1 MESISKAEY
10 NVRNLKTRSVTLF
23 PSRAQICR
31 ELKDIP
37 LHPGTNEITIIGL
50 SPTVDEQSIKV
61 EGSGSAIISDI
72 AVESLPNRDIFEDIY
87 PEFEQDKTKETEDDV
102 SESDEE
108 PEFLESPELQAA
120 KNHVKDLLDLYKAA
134 EESER
139 AAEKRQASLDSTTV
153 TLNWESKVDVE
164 ETMDSVSRARDKLA
178 TRRIEAARRQREL
191 SQPLAKARQQADRLD
206 KLHRREKARATQ
218 EAKRIRLAKTKAK
231 LQESRREEERLK
243 EKARKRKECE
253 KFWPKYCYAV
263 RIQLVANA
271 FTPTASRRG
280 SVSSDV
286 DMVVELA
293 SPDVN
298 EQPRTIDLV
307 LSYVTTSAHWSPSY
321 DLQLSTTNATGLL
334 CFDAQIHNTTSE
346 TWDKC
351 KITLSTSLAAFSGL
365 DETMP
370 PLVPWHLELAP
381 TSKKA
386 AAAADDNAVL
396 YSKEE
401 KMYKA
406 KPLSSWG
413 KKNPTSVEKSRSE
426 MFGTSSAPVLPPM
439 ASMNLAHNQMAISQA
454 QYQQNLQLQAQ
465 RAQQLAQ
472 QQQAQQQQAQ
482 QQLAQ
487 RQQQQQQQQQQMQI
501 PMQQMQQKQ
510 QQMPQRNIQTFLNQ
524 PAGESTVPLSP
535 EAGSTTSTEDLQQLD
550 FQESLVEEM
559 GFSTSYDLPGL
570 KTLAPKSNPSKQR
583 VARLNFSNIHLC
595 HTIVPKYRSAAYLS
609 AKMLNSSKLT
619 LLRGQVGVTLDG
631 SFMGR
636 TTLPKCGCG
645 QNINLSLGVDPAIR
659 VGYSAPE
666 MKRATS
672 GFFTKEDIKLYE
684 RTIRVENTRTTVE
697 APVKLI
703 VSDQVPL
710 SKNENLRVELLK
722 PEGLVVGAESQPAG
736 EPGKDNDESWGS
748 AKAHL
753 RKTGTVDWLV
763 ALQPGKSVKL
773 SLEYLVATPIGNH
786 AKQA

>member
-87 PEFEQDKTKETEDDV
+87 PEFEQDKTKNEAEDDV

-108 PEFLESPELQAA
+108 PEFAESAELQAA
-120 KNHVKDLLDLYKAA
+120 KNNVKDLLDLLKAA
-134 EESER
+134 EESEQ

-191 SQPLAKARQQADRLD
+191 SQPLAKARQQADRLG

-243 EKARKRKECE
+243 EKARKRKEYE

-271 FTPTASRRG
+271 FTPTTSRRA

-293 SPDVN
+293 PPDVS

-307 LSYVTTSAHWSPSY
+307 LSYVTTSAYWSPSY

-351 KITLSTSLAAFSGL
+351 KITLSTSLAAFSVL
-365 DETMP
+365 EETMP
-370 PLVPWHLELAP
+370 SLVPWHLELAP
-381 TSKKA
+381 KEGPA
-386 AAAADDNAVL
+386 AVEDNAVL

-413 KKNPTSVEKSRSE
+413 KKSHTSVEKSRSE
-426 MFGTSSAPVLPPM
+426 MFGTSSPPTVAAL
-439 ASMNLAHNQMAISQA
+439 ASMNPAHFQMATQQA
-454 QYQQNLQLQAQ
+454 
-465 RAQQLAQ
+465 AQQAAMQQQQRQRQLLAQ
-472 QQQAQQQQAQ
+472 QQQ
-482 QQLAQ
+482 Q
-487 RQQQQQQQQQQMQI
+487 RQQQQQQQV
-501 PMQQMQQKQ
+501 QQMQQI
-510 QQMPQRNIQTFLNQ
+510 PQRNIQNFLNQ
-524 PAGESTVPLSP
+524 PINNGMVPSY
-535 EAGSTTSTEDLQQLD
+535 ETGSTTNTEDLQHLD

-570 KTLAPKSNPSKQR
+570 KTLTPKSSSSKQR
-583 VARLNFSNIHLC
+583 VARLSFSNIHFC

-636 TTLPKCGCG
+636 TTLPKCGSG
-645 QNINLSLGVDPAIR
+645 ESVNLSLGVDPAIR
-659 VGYSAPE
+659 VGYSQPE

-684 RTIRVENTRTTVE
+684 RAIRVENTRTT
-697 APVKLI
+697 ADSPVKLI

-710 SKNENLRVELLK
+710 SRDESLRVELLK
-722 PEGLVVGAESQPAG
+722 PQGLVVGAESQPAG
-736 EPGKDNDESWGS
+736 EPGKDKDEDWGS

-753 RKTGTVDWLV
+753 RKTGTIDWLV